1 MSGWLMMMGLAL
13 VSNAN
18 AQEAMVVQSDNN
30 NPTVIFGEAENANGT
45 MNEITVRQAKDAA
58 NPFGNPIVNTIPY
71 GKQPVAGNA
80 AQPGGCAAAQQPQPS
95 SVVKPVGAIS
105 EITPQDPEISEDS
118 PEQMQNE
125 IENTLY
131 EGDDR
136 IYDVQSYPDDDINQ
150 IEGQDSA
157 VTNYPAY

>member
-1 MSGWLMMMGLAL
+1 MSGWLMMMGLVL

-58 NPFGNPIVNTIPY
+58 NPFGNPIVNTLPY
-71 GKQPVAGNA
+71 GKQPAAGNVV
-80 AQPGGCAAAQQPQPS
+80 QPGSSTAMQQPS
-95 SVVKPVGAIS
+95 SAVKPVGAIS

-118 PEQMQNE
+118 TEQMQNE

>member
-1 MSGWLMMMGLAL
+1 MNGWLMMMCLAL
-13 VSNAN
+13 VSNVN

-45 MNEITVRQAKDAA
+45 MNEITVRQAKDAS
-58 NPFGNPIVNTIPY
+58 NPFGNPIVNTLPY
-71 GKQPVAGNA
+71 GKQPAAGNVV
-80 AQPGGCAAAQQPQPS
+80 QPGSSAAMQQP
-95 SVVKPVGAIS
+95 KPVGAIS